1 MEDFSVKSELL
12 FQEQDFV
19 GHSGDPLTW
28 KIECDA
34 YIDDAPHQIENYVRQ
49 VPDKLILRFVR
60 EYNRPVKGAVDI
72 NNWMELTSLLEEH
85 NL

>member
-1 MEDFSVKSELL
+1 MNSNVKQELL

-34 YIDDAPHQIENYVRQ
+34 LFPTEWKWEQKTTGQPKFWHG
-49 VPDKLILRFVR
+49 
-60 EYNRPVKGAVDI
+60 RPFG
-72 NNWMELTSLLEEH
+72 SGFSSGSP
-85 NL
+85 